1 MKNFITALF
10 DLRNSQ
16 FDFALVVLLLTAVGL
31 ACGGDGGSA
40 APTSEKKAIPAAYL
54 GNWTGQDGS
63 TVSIRND
70 NTGDYKSGSTTISG
84 AAVEVD
90 ETAQELKFSF
100 FGVESGKYKIDK
112 APANNQMTLDG
123 MIYRRSGGFDSGA
136 ASAASG
142 SADVPA
148 DGELQTLVKANLDD
162 FAQAVQEND
171 FSDFYANCSQSFQ
184 NQFTLEKVAQTF
196 EQFAKNKINLTPK
209 STANLTF
216 SPKAAINDKGILVAN
231 GTYQTA
237 ANKTAKFETKY
248 LRENGEWKLLGL
260 YVTP

>member
-10 DLRNSQ
+10 DLRSSR
-16 FDFALVVLLLTAVGL
+16 FDFALGILLLTAFGL
-31 ACGGDGGSA
+31 ACGGSEGGTA
-40 APTSEKKAIPAAYL
+40 TSTEEKAVPAAYL

-70 NTGDYKSGSTTISG
+70 NTGDYKSGGTTISG

-90 ETAQELKFSF
+90 ETAKELKFSF

-112 APANNQMTLDG
+112 APAGNQMTLNG
-123 MIYRRSGGFDSGA
+123 MVYRRSGGFDSGA
-136 ASAASG
+136 ASSS

-148 DGELQTLVKANLDD
+148 DAELQTLVTASLDD
-162 FAQAVQEND
+162 FADAVQEND

-184 NQFTLEKVAQTF
+184 NQFTLEKVAETF
-196 EQFAKNKINLTPK
+196 GQFSKNKINLTPK
-209 STANLTF
+209 SGANLTF
-216 SPKAAINDKGILVAN
+216 APKAAINDKGILIAN

-248 LRENGEWKLLGL
+248 LQEDGEWKLLGL